1 MQSAFLPYVEELKMD
16 DGFSYVEELQME
28 EDEGFTFLE
37 ELGSKIE

>member
-1 MQSAFLPYVEELKMD
+1 LKMD